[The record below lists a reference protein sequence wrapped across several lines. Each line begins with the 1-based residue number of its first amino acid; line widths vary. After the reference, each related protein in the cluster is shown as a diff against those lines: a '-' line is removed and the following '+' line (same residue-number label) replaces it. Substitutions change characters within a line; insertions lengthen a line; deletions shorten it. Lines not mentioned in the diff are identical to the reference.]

1 MRMGLVGL
9 GRMGLN
15 MARRLVAGGVGI
27 DCHDRSEEAMRAAS
41 GAGATPS
48 ASLEDLVA
56 RLPSPR
62 IVWVMVPSG
71 EPTQQVINR
80 LAGLLS
86 PGDIVVD
93 GGNSHFRDSM
103 RRGAELSARG
113 IGFLDCGT
121 SGGIKG
127 GDEGYCLMIGG
138 SQQTFSTVDPA
149 LKVLAQDGG
158 YLLVGPTGSGHY
170 AKMVHNAVEYAMM
183 EAYGEGFELLAARK
197 DFNIDLEA
205 TARLWGKGSIV
216 RSWLLELAADAL
228 AKDPNLEGIRGY
240 VADTGEGR
248 WAALE
253 ALEQG
258 TPVPAILAAL
268 TQRHR
273 SRQEESFAAKVVAAL
288 RREFGGHE
296 VKNKQS

>member
-1 MRMGLVGL
+1 MKIGLVGL

-15 MARRLVAGGVGI
+15 MARRLVAGGIGVR
-27 DCHDRSEEAMRAAS
+27 CHDRSPEALQSAAA
-41 GAGATPS
+41 AGAETC
-48 ASLEDLVA
+48 ATLGVLVGG
-56 RLPSPR
+56 LPAPR

-71 EPTQQVINR
+71 AATEEVVDT
-80 LAGLLS
+80 LSTLLEA
-86 PGDIVVD
+86 GDILID
-93 GGNSHFRDSM
+93 GGNSHYRDSI
-103 RRGAELSARG
+103 RRGTALAGRG

-121 SGGIKG
+121 SGGVKG
-127 GDEGYCLMIGG
+127 GEAGYCLMIGG
-138 SQQTFSTVDPA
+138 SPQAFSTAEPA
-149 LKVLAQDGG
+149 FRSLAQEEG

-197 DFNIDLEA
+197 DFNVDLEA
-205 TARLWGKGSIV
+205 VARLWGRGSII

-228 AKDPNLEGIRGY
+228 SRDRNLAGIRGY

-296 VKNKQS
+296 VKKGR